1 MNGYLRMCVCCSMQ
15 SVVETLRVVWSCKAG
30 PVCVAACCSCP
41 GCLGLLDPASET
53 ARSASSPAP
62 ASPSDG
68 TAPLRW
74 RGERHRHIIVR
85 PKTRVEH
92 ENKESQFMSASSWHF
107 YLQRS
112 TVYLLKVAHAFTS
125 YDVWPIMFLTVT
137 LAWDQ
142 THHIIPKLLIKHT
155 TLRYYGFIYV
165 ASVLIQKTN
174 ILYMKNIHMG
184 L

>member
-15 SVVETLRVVWSCKAG
+15 SVVESLRVVWSCKAG
-30 PVCVAACCSCP
+30 PVCVAACCSFP
-41 GCLGLLDPASET
+41 GCLGLLDLSSET

-74 RGERHRHIIVR
+74 RGERGETQTYYCEAKDTVWNTHNKHASDF
-85 PKTRVEH
+85 
-92 ENKESQFMSASSWHF
+92 ENKESQFMSASLWHF
-107 YLQRS
+107 YMQRS
-112 TVYLLKVAHAFTS
+112 TLYLLKVAHAFTS

-155 TLRYYGFIYV
+155 TLRYYGFI
-165 ASVLIQKTN
+165 SVS
-174 ILYMKNIHMG
+174 
-184 L
+184 